1 MRHTIT
7 ILVENEFGVLTRV
20 AGLFSARG
28 YNIESLNV
36 APTLDETV
44 SRMTLVTRGDE
55 HIIEQIKKQLNK
67 LVPVIKVEDI
77 SHLVHMERE
86 MLLVKVASN
95 ADNRSDL
102 VKMADEVRAK
112 IVDSVDINYLT
123 LELTGAAEKLD
134 EFLKAVEPYG
144 IIELTRTGS
153 VGIRRGVKG
162 FVV

>member
-1 MRHTIT
+1 
-7 ILVENEFGVLTRV
+7 
-20 AGLFSARG
+20 
-28 YNIESLNV
+28 
-36 APTLDETV
+36 
-44 SRMTLVTRGDE
+44 
-55 HIIEQIKKQLNK
+55 
-67 LVPVIKVEDI
+67 
-77 SHLVHMERE
+77 

-134 EFLKAVEPYG
+134 EFLKVLEPYG

-153 VGIRRGVKG
+153 VGIRRGLKG
-162 FVV
+162 FVI